1 MLDGKNSLEDIAAKT
16 LKFIK
21 ENNEDIFDIN
31 GKVLKKDKV
40 AANIMSYVLGTAK
53 IASLL
58 YLLEEI

>member
-1 MLDGKNSLEDIAAKT
+1 M
-16 LKFIK
+16 KFIK

-40 AANIMSYVLGTAK
+40 AANIMSYVIGIAK